1 MTLTGIEG
9 RGSLLTMTKQLR
21 LVLVEDDPSDGEL
34 IARHLVKAHLDCLIH
49 RVQTEAGLLSALS
62 EVQPDLIISDYT
74 LPRFNGLRALEVAN
88 THAPDT
94 PFIFVSGTIG
104 EERAIEAMRQGAT
117 DYVLKSNLAR
127 LSSSVVR
134 ALREASTRVQQREA
148 ERQKGE
154 HALRLERLAR
164 SYRMLSRTSSAM
176 LRLRSRAELLD
187 EVCRVV
193 LQQGGYD
200 RAVISLIDA
209 DANCLKPCACA
220 GVDSAPLRA
229 IDCAAHLA
237 QQAIDSGAPRILNDL
252 GVEPE
257 PTPTQQIWLAQGW
270 LAVAAL
276 PLTINGTAMGAMTL
290 FSARR
295 GVFDHAE
302 AGVLLELTANLC
314 FALQYHA

>member
-220 GVDSAPLRA
+220 GEKIAA
-229 IDCAAHLA
+229 I
-237 QQAIDSGAPRILNDL
+237 
-252 GVEPE
+252 
-257 PTPTQQIWLAQGW
+257 QGR
-270 LAVAAL
+270 L
-276 PLTINGTAMGAMTL
+276 PNST
-290 FSARR
+290 
-295 GVFDHAE
+295 
-302 AGVLLELTANLC
+302 
-314 FALQYHA
+314 